1 MLSVSYENAAT
12 EVHSNVLQREV
23 KCQL

>member
-23 KCQL
+23 KCQF